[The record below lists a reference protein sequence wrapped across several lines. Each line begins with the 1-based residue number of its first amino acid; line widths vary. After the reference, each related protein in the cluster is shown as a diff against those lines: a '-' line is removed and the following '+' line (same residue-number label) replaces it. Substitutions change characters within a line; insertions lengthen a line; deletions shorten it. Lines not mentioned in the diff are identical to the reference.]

1 MMAAPLA
8 AVRRTRTCPGP
19 PLTSGLGMPLVDS
32 ADPTE
37 LAAVCR
43 ETGRD
48 SFMLVIGRRCQ
59 DLARVE
65 G

>member
-1 MMAAPLA
+1 MMAALLA
-8 AVRRTRTCPGP
+8 VACRTRTCPGP
-19 PLTSGLGMPLVDS
+19 PLISGLGIPQVDS

-43 ETGRD
+43 ETGRG
-48 SFMLVIGRRCQ
+48 SFMLVAGRRCQ
-59 DLARVE
+59 DLAPVV